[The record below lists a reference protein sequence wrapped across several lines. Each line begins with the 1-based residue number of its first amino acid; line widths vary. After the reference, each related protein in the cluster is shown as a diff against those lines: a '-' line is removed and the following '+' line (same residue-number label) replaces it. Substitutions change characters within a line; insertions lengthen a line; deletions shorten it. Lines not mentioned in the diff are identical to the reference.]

1 MDVNPKGREL
11 AENIEKSQGKSM
23 DTFNIEKCKVSLKYE
38 PRGGNIKISMVVPL
52 VILFSLFKIQIV
64 KDSSKSGSFL
74 GRPFMRPFLAVS
86 ISLLIVT

>member
-38 PRGGNIKISMVVPL
+38 PRGG
-52 VILFSLFKIQIV
+52 ILRYQWLY
-64 KDSSKSGSFL
+64 L
-74 GRPFMRPFLAVS
+74 W
-86 ISLLIVT
+86 